1 MLSEFPSEDSFYI
14 KFLVHF
20 LHKTSM
26 NPPGFFAVY
35 ALISTKKYE

>member
-1 MLSEFPSEDSFYI
+1 MLSEFSREDSFYI

-26 NPPGFFAVY
+26 NPPGFFTVY
-35 ALISTKKYE
+35 ALNINQKI